1 MPLSLRVYNPKDKP
15 SDVSTRRNS
24 RGTLSKQ
31 HIRPRSHLSSDNR
44 TEARDVGNKMIV
56 IC

>member
-31 HIRPRSHLSSDNR
+31 HIRPRSHLPSDNR